1 MTTTSAWADR
11 SEQID
16 AISASLVRALGEMV
30 DIPKTQTA
38 NVGKYKYN
46 FATLADTLQMAR
58 PILSKHDLAV
68 TQTAE
73 SNQSEIIVW
82 TSALHSSGQ
91 FVTSQPLRLPA
102 GGTAQETG
110 SALSYARRYALMA
123 FLGLATD
130 DDDGASA
137 SPRTERSNA
146 PVVRSEARPVPEA
159 RTEQEAEIRRRL
171 AQIPAAV
178 AATIKTAFMAEFGCT
193 LTDLE
198 PTLHVAALALV
209 LEQIEQA
216 EEAE

>member
-1 MTTTSAWADR
+1 MTAWTDR
-11 SEQID
+11 SETITEL
-16 AISASLVRALGEMV
+16 AAAWTRAAGEMDEV
-30 DIPKTQTA
+30 PRTRKVNAGPI
-38 NVGKYKYN
+38 KYTY
-46 FATLADTLQMAR
+46 ADLGGVRSMAR
-58 PILSKHDLAV
+58 TILSGHGLLV
-68 TQTAE
+68 TQSIACTE
-73 SNQSEIIVW
+73 SDVLV
-82 TSALHSSGQ
+82 TTTMLHSSGQ
-91 FVTSQPLRLPA
+91 WVTTTPVRMPI
-102 GGTAQETG
+102 GKTAQATG
-110 SALSYARRYALMA
+110 SSITYARRYALMA

-137 SPRTERSNA
+137 SPRTERSNT

-171 AQIPAAV
+171 AQIPAHV